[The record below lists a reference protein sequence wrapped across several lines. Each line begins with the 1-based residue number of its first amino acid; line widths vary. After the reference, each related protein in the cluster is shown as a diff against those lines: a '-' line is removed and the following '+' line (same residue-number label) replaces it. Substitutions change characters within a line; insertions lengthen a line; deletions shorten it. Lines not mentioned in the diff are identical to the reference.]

1 MTGALRIAVSGSA
14 GTGKTTLGGR
24 LAERLGVPFLAE
36 GMRRRLES
44 GLDLHHLTRDQH
56 RALFDELF
64 DGKLTAMTEAER
76 TAGGFVV
83 DRSALDFA
91 AFWLYYGFGHDED
104 ATARLMETVRRAAG
118 RYDLIL
124 LLPWGT
130 FPLAADGVRSTNPWI
145 QLHFQALLEG
155 LVARLLPAGLVVPL
169 PRSITTPE
177 ARLAWA
183 LDQVARVGNADGR

>member
-1 MTGALRIAVSGSA
+1 VTRPLRIAVSGSA
-14 GTGKTTLGGR
+14 GTGKTTLGVG
-24 LAERLGVPFLAE
+24 LAEQLGIPFLPE

-44 GLDLHHLTRDQH
+44 GLDLHHLTRDRH

-64 DGKLTAMTEAER
+64 DEKLTAMTEAER

-83 DRSALDFA
+83 DRSVLDFA

-104 ATARLMETVRRAAG
+104 ATARLMEAVRQAAS

-130 FPLAADGVRSTNPWI
+130 FPLAADGVRLANPWI

-155 LVARLLPAGLVVPL
+155 LIAPLLPAGLVVPL
-169 PRSITTPE
+169 PASMTAPE
-177 ARLAWA
+177 ARLVWA
-183 LDQVARVGNADGR
+183 LDQVAHAGSMNGR